1 MVLKKLENIKN
12 WRNFPMLVFQS
23 VSNIFQYIY
32 KLRMLGIY
40 LNTLIKALDLRKSK
54 AFLSV
59 TFMSLS
65 NPRLR
70 KVTILLL

>member
-1 MVLKKLENIKN
+1 
-12 WRNFPMLVFQS
+12 MLVFQS
-23 VSNIFQYIY
+23 VSNIFQCTY

>member
-1 MVLKKLENIKN
+1 
-12 WRNFPMLVFQS
+12 MLVFQS
-23 VSNIFQYIY
+23 VSNIFQYTY

-65 NPRLR
+65 LSNPRLR
-70 KVTILLL
+70 RVTILLL